1 MTDNDFCTET
11 ATFTL
16 TDPPAIVAAGQNIT
30 NFSNLTQ
37 NGMITI
43 SANGGTGN
51 LIYEILDGNT
61 VFAQNNTGMFG
72 NLTPGCYSVKIIDG
86 NLCYFEIP
94 NLCVEL
100 ECLPL
105 TIHTTV
111 SDESCSG
118 LWMEVSLLIPLSSGI
133 SAFTCEWN
141 TGQNTNVID
150 SLSPGNYTV
159 IVTDNFGCESN
170 GSLCCGRCTTHKHYH
185 RQYSGANISRC
196 R

>member
-1 MTDNDFCTET
+1 MSSSFSVAWNTGLNTFAIDSLTEGTYSVIVTDNDFCTET

-16 TDPPAIVAAGQNIT
+16 TDPPAIVAAGQSIT

-105 TIHTTV
+105 
-111 SDESCSG
+111 
-118 LWMEVSLLIPLSSGI
+118 
-133 SAFTCEWN
+133 
-141 TGQNTNVID
+141 
-150 SLSPGNYTV
+150 
-159 IVTDNFGCESN
+159 
-170 GSLCCGRCTTHKHYH
+170 YH
-185 RQYSGANISRC
+185 SYYCLR
-196 R
+196 